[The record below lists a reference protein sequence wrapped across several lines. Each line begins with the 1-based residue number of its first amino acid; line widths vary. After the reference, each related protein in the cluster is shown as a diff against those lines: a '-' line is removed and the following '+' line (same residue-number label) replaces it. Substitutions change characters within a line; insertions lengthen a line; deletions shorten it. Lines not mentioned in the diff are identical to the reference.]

1 MGPPPPGGSPISAYL
16 NYRVQAE
23 GYNETSMASETE
35 RIPLDRRVCVIR
47 EGRIDIRPERAAIVG
62 PFIGLVIAVALFSAI
77 AAYSNDLSV
86 YVLAP
91 MLLGAVVLTP
101 FSAMGFIYSL
111 IGAAVVIEAAKQS
124 VRFHQGVL
132 GLGLGTVELVPF
144 WKVDHIEVEDW
155 DMGEIT
161 IGRRAP
167 FELRAWDIILV
178 KVSGKRLPIAQVM
191 APANNDL
198 VDEAWDRALDAAEAI
213 GAMVGKPVIITAE
226 VEGTAEADSA
236 ALADAPDEASG
247 RAEPA
252 AG

>member
-1 MGPPPPGGSPISAYL
+1 MST
-16 NYRVQAE
+16 
-23 GYNETSMASETE
+23 ETK
-35 RIPLDRRVCVIR
+35 RIALDRRVCVVR
-47 EGRIDIRPERAAIVG
+47 EGRIDIRPERAAIIG
-62 PFIGLVIAVALFSAI
+62 PFIGLVIAGALFAAI

-91 MLLGAVVLTP
+91 MLLGAVILTP
-101 FSAMGFIYSL
+101 FSAMGFVYSL
-111 IGAAVVIEAAKQS
+111 IGAAVVIETAKQS

-132 GLGLGTVELVPF
+132 GLGLGTVELAPF
-144 WKVDHIEVEDW
+144 WKIDHIEVEDW
-155 DMGEIT
+155 DMGEAT
-161 IGRRAP
+161 IGTRAP

-198 VDEAWDRALDAAEAI
+198 VDEAWDRAIDAAEAI
-213 GAMVGKPVIITAE
+213 GAMVGKPVVITAE
-226 VEGTAEADSA
+226 VEGTAEADA
-236 ALADAPDEASG
+236 AAPVDAAEEAPG

>member
-1 MGPPPPGGSPISAYL
+1 MAT
-16 NYRVQAE
+16 
-23 GYNETSMASETE
+23 ETR
-35 RIPLDRRVCVIR
+35 RIALDRRVCVVG
-47 EGRIDIRPERAAIVG
+47 EGRIDIRPERGAIIG
-62 PFIGLVIAVALFSAI
+62 PFIGLVIAGGLFTAI

-91 MLLGAVVLTP
+91 MLLGAVILAP
-101 FSAMGFIYSL
+101 FSAMGFLYSL
-111 IGAAVVIEAAKQS
+111 IGAAVVIETGKQS

-144 WKVDHIEVEDW
+144 WKIDHVEVEDW
-155 DMGEIT
+155 DMGEAT
-161 IGRRAP
+161 IGGRAP

-178 KVSGKRLPIAQVM
+178 KVSGKRLPLAQVM
-191 APANNDL
+191 AAANNDL

-213 GAMVGKPVIITAE
+213 GAMVGRPVVITAD
-226 VEGTAEADSA
+226 VEGTAEADAAASA
-236 ALADAPDEASG
+236 NAPDEASG

>member
-1 MGPPPPGGSPISAYL
+1 
-16 NYRVQAE
+16 
-23 GYNETSMASETE
+23 MASEPR
-35 RIPLDRRVCVIR
+35 RIPLDRRVCVVR
-47 EGRIDIRPERAAIVG
+47 DGRIDIRPERAAIIG
-62 PFIGLVIAVALFSAI
+62 PLIGLVIAGVLFAAI
-77 AAYSNDLSV
+77 VMLSDSLSV
-86 YVLAP
+86 YVLML

-155 DMGEIT
+155 DMGEVT
-161 IGRRAP
+161 IGGRAP

-198 VDEAWDRALDAAEAI
+198 VEEAWDRALDAAEAI
-213 GAMVGKPVIITAE
+213 AATVGKPVVITAE
-226 VEGTAEADSA
+226 IEGTAEAGAAPSA
-236 ALADAPDEASG
+236 EGATD

>member
-1 MGPPPPGGSPISAYL
+1 
-16 NYRVQAE
+16 
-23 GYNETSMASETE
+23 MASESR
-35 RIPLDRRVCVIR
+35 RIPLDRRVCVVR
-47 EGRIDIRPERAAIVG
+47 DGRIDIRPERAALIG
-62 PFIGLVIAVALFSAI
+62 PLIGLVIAGVLSAAIVMFSD
-77 AAYSNDLSV
+77 SLSV
-86 YVLAP
+86 YVLML

-111 IGAAVVIEAAKQS
+111 IGAAVVIETAKQS

-155 DMGEIT
+155 DMGEVT
-161 IGRRAP
+161 IGGRAP
-167 FELRAWDIILV
+167 FELRAWDIVLV

-198 VDEAWDRALDAAEAI
+198 VDEAWDRALDAADAI
-213 GAMVGKPVIITAE
+213 GSMVGKPVVITAE
-226 VEGTAEADSA
+226 IEGP
-236 ALADAPDEASG
+236 ADAGAAPSAEGATD

>member
-1 MGPPPPGGSPISAYL
+1 MS
-16 NYRVQAE
+16 
-23 GYNETSMASETE
+23 NEIR
-35 RIPLDRRVCVIR
+35 RIPLDRRVCVVR
-47 EGRIDIRPERAAIVG
+47 EGRIDIRPERAAIIG
-62 PFIGLVIAVALFSAI
+62 PLIGLVIAAALFAAMALFSN
-77 AAYSNDLSV
+77 SLSV
-86 YVLAP
+86 YLLAP
-91 MLLGAVVLTP
+91 MLLGAVILTP

-144 WKVDHIEVEDW
+144 WKVDHLEVEDW
-155 DMGEIT
+155 DMGEVT

-167 FELRAWDIILV
+167 IEFRAWDIILV
-178 KVSGKRLPIAQVM
+178 KVSGKRLPIAQVI

-198 VDEAWDRALDAAEAI
+198 IDEAWDRAIDAAEAV
-213 GAMVGKPVIITAE
+213 GAMAGKPVVITAE
-226 VEGTAEADSA
+226 VEGTAEADA
-236 ALADAPDEASG
+236 AAPAEAADEAPG

>member
-1 MGPPPPGGSPISAYL
+1 MS
-16 NYRVQAE
+16 
-23 GYNETSMASETE
+23 TE
-35 RIPLDRRVCVIR
+35 VKRIPLDRRVCVVR
-47 EGRIDIRPERAAIVG
+47 EGRIDIRPERAAIIG
-62 PFIGLVIAVALFSAI
+62 PFIGLLVAGALFAAI
-77 AAYSNDLSV
+77 VMYSNDLSV

-91 MLLGAVVLTP
+91 MLLGAVILTP
-101 FSAMGFIYSL
+101 FSAMGFVYSL
-111 IGAAVVIEAAKQS
+111 IGAAVVIETAKQS

-155 DMGEIT
+155 DMGEVS
-161 IGRRAP
+161 IGGRAP
-167 FELRAWDIILV
+167 FELRAWDITLV

-198 VDEAWDRALDAAEAI
+198 IDEAWDRAIDAAEAI
-213 GAMVGKPVIITAE
+213 AGMVGKTVVITAE
-226 VEGTAEADSA
+226 VEGTAEAD
-236 ALADAPDEASG
+236 APAPAEAGDEAPG

>member
-1 MGPPPPGGSPISAYL
+1 
-16 NYRVQAE
+16 
-23 GYNETSMASETE
+23 MASETK
-35 RIPLDRRVCVIR
+35 RIPLDRRVCVVR
-47 EGRIDIRPERAAIVG
+47 EGRIDIRPERSAIIGPLIGLLIAGALFAAIVM
-62 PFIGLVIAVALFSAI
+62 FSD
-77 AAYSNDLSV
+77 SLSV
-86 YVLAP
+86 YVLAL

-111 IGAAVVIEAAKQS
+111 IGAAVVIEKAKQS

-155 DMGEIT
+155 DMGEVT
-161 IGRRAP
+161 IGGRAP

-213 GAMVGKPVIITAE
+213 GAMVGKPVVITAE
-226 VEGTAEADSA
+226 IEGTAQAEADAAASA
-236 ALADAPDEASG
+236 GEEAKG